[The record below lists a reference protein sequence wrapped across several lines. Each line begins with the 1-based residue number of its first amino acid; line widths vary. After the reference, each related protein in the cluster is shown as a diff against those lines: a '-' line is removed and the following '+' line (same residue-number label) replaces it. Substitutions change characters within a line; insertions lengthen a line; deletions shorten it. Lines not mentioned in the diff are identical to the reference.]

1 MKLIDDSDD
10 YFLHDFSEENDN
22 TASTPQPG
30 AGDAPVT
37 DTPDTP
43 REQTERNFDFNGTPG
58 VTPDPPAR
66 PRRRRSRWRRTMWW
80 VFLVLFAVLAGAF
93 YIRYFVPH
101 TTESKVTGFIT
112 NVEKRG
118 IVYKTFEGEM
128 ISQSRLVDKEHLYQR
143 DVVFSI
149 PDDSLGRALQ
159 ALQGTGHPVEL
170 TVKRYYGTIPW
181 RGATNTIVTSFR
193 EL

>member
-1 MKLIDDSDD
+1 MKIIDDSED
-10 YFLHDFSEENDN
+10 YFLHDFSEQETSGGPKPDE
-22 TASTPQPG
+22 TEAGQP
-30 AGDAPVT
+30 AD
-37 DTPDTP
+37 DT
-43 REQTERNFDFNGTPG
+43 E
-58 VTPDPPAR
+58 PPA
-66 PRRRRSRWRRTMWW
+66 PPRRRSRWRRTLWW
-80 VFLVLFAVLAGAF
+80 IGLVLLAVLAGAF

-101 TTESKVTGFIT
+101 TTESKIRGFVT

-128 ISQSRLVDKEHLYQR
+128 ISESKLADKERVYQR

-159 ALQGTGHPVEL
+159 AVQGTGRPVEI

-181 RGATNTIVTSFR
+181 RGGTNTIVTSFR
-193 EL
+193 EI